1 MTRLIC
7 SILAAGSAAI
17 SMAAPASAHE
27 LPQRFESHE
36 TAPVAVHRVDYDRYR
51 GEEWREL
58 QFARQRF
65 YSRPHNRWERM
76 RFERWYAHRCDHLR
90 YRR

>member
-27 LPQRFESHE
+27 MPARFEAHQ
-36 TAPVAVHRVDYDRYR
+36 TAPVVQRVDYDRYR

-58 QFARQRF
+58 QVARRRF
-65 YSRPHNRWERM
+65 YGTRHTRRERA
-76 RFERWYAHRCDHLR
+76 RFDRWYAQRCDHLR
-90 YRR
+90 SHW

>member
-27 LPQRFESHE
+27 MPARFQVHQ
-36 TAPVAVHRVDYDRYR
+36 TAPVVQRVDYDRYR
-51 GEEWREL
+51 AGEWREL
-58 QFARQRF
+58 QMARHRF
-65 YSRPHNRWERM
+65 YGREHSRWERA
-76 RFERWYAHRCDHLR
+76 RFDRWYERRCEELRHRG
-90 YRR
+90 Y